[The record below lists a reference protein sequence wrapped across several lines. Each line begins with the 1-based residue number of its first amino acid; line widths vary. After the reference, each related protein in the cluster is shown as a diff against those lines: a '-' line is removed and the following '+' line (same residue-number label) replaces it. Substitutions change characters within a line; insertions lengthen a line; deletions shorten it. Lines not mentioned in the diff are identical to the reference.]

1 VAVIEKHFQPHYFDN
16 GLIGAQADQECL
28 KEIIK
33 IKLPDLSEHLEL
45 IEIDLS
51 SITLNWFLAIFIDSV
66 PFESLLRIWDC
77 FLLEGN
83 KVLFRY
89 SCALLYMHKYGLLEQ
104 RDTISMFKQL
114 KSAAKGTYDVDGLT
128 KVINN
133 TTAAATT
140 KTTTKRKKCSN

>member
-1 VAVIEKHFQPHYFDN
+1 M
-16 GLIGAQADQECL
+16 
-28 KEIIK
+28 
-33 IKLPDLSEHLEL
+33 

-66 PFESLLRIWDC
+66 PFETLLRIWDC

-114 KSAAKGTYDVDGLT
+114 KNAAKGTYDVDGLT
-128 KVINN
+128 KVRGIN
-133 TTAAATT
+133 
-140 KTTTKRKKCSN
+140 